1 MDNSTTFQRMRWFAI
16 GCGLVGSCMQMPG
29 AYGQGTNQQLAPTQQ
44 SGLQGSGGQA
54 SVLVRYA
61 STNKTPVYC
70 GPGDDFYVTSQ
81 LRVGTAVEVFHQTKT
96 GWCAVRPPDG
106 SFGWLAAE
114 NAYLLPGGTVAE
126 IVGTKVPAWIGSNL
140 ETPKQ
145 FRWQVE
151 LQPSQQV
158 QVLGESKQKIDP
170 DTERLWYRIAPPQGE
185 FRWIKASALS
195 ERAPIADP
203 NDPPMETTSPVLA
216 NAAKPRDM
224 GVVTA
229 SYGVPAEN
237 PQSNAKKPNTQPSKS
252 PTPNTATANKDNSG
266 LTKKTRTVTKQGAS
280 PAKGSKSLIVQDS
293 GVQTAQHAEPVT
305 AQPIVINQQEQPYQL
320 GEGEYVVGS
329 EEVVSD
335 HIIGEGGGPAPMHS
349 GVAIDDEEPIQEGH
363 PAHTGRF
370 RSPFHFEG
378 DDTSFAEWN
387 AINSHPGRLLVR
399 PLNGILGLI
408 GFGISEAEITEPT
421 HPIGKGRWH
430 QVTEPAMDPS
440 LRARLDSLP
449 RPGRRWTPE
458 ASSEMIYE
466 GDYQTAPIDSNS
478 NSNMGSRSLLQPLSS
493 SLFPNRN
500 PVGTGLANPVDPWHA
515 PATLGPSSTSLTS
528 RGSALSDIPRSS
540 MYAPNTPP
548 VSTASANVSGDA
560 EPLHLTTPQLQDAL
574 LELTQIVAL
583 PTDQWDFRKIHAY
596 ASEWVE
602 RGGSSIE
609 RGEARLLVE
618 RIQQFESLRLRW
630 NGQHL
635 ASTPN
640 FSNPSGSAAGASTA
654 DYRALGSGP
663 SPATSASYSG
673 SSNDEASLAT
683 AQQADASGILTSVF
697 TSRPG
702 QPEFA
707 LTDAS
712 KNVIAYVVP
721 SPGMNLRRYVNQ
733 PVAIYGTRG
742 YLPELA
748 SKQIV
753 ADRVVR
759 LR

>member
-1 MDNSTTFQRMRWFAI
+1 MDNSTTFQRIRWFAI
-16 GCGLVGSCMQMPG
+16 GCGLVGSCMQMPV
-29 AYGQGTNQQLAPTQQ
+29 AHGQVANQLLAHSQQ
-44 SGLQGSGGQA
+44 SGSQGSRGQA
-54 SVLVRYA
+54 SVQVRYA

-70 GPGDDFYVTSQ
+70 GPGDDFYVTSH

-126 IVGTKVPAWIGSNL
+126 IVGTKVPAWIGSHL

-170 DTERLWYRIAPPQGE
+170 ETERLWYRIAPPQGE
-185 FRWIKASALS
+185 FRWIKANALS
-195 ERAPIADP
+195 DRAPIADP
-203 NDPPMETTSPVLA
+203 NDAPMETPSTVLA
-216 NAAKPRDM
+216 NVAKPSDM

-229 SYGVPAEN
+229 SYGGPTETSQAN
-237 PQSNAKKPNTQPSKS
+237 GKKPNTQPAKS
-252 PTPNTATANKDNSG
+252 PTLNTATANKDSSG

-280 PAKGSKSLIVQDS
+280 PTKASKSLIVQDS
-293 GVQTAQHAEPVT
+293 GVQTAQHMESVT
-305 AQPIVINQQEQPYQL
+305 AQPIIINKQEQPYQL

-335 HIIGEGGGPAPMHS
+335 HVIGEEGGPAPMHS
-349 GVAIDDEEPIQEGH
+349 GVAIDDEEPIHEGH
-363 PAHTGRF
+363 PAPTGRF

-378 DDTSFAEWN
+378 DDSSFAEWN

-466 GDYQTAPIDSNS
+466 GDYSSEPIDSS
-478 NSNMGSRSLLQPLSS
+478 SNMGSRSLLQPLTS

-500 PVGTGLANPVDPWHA
+500 PVGTGLANPVDLWHA
-515 PATLGPSSTSLTS
+515 PTTAGPTASSSAS
-528 RGSALSDIPRSS
+528 RGNALSDVPRSS
-540 MYAPNTPP
+540 TYAPNIPP
-548 VSTASANVSGDA
+548 VATASASVSGDT

-596 ASEWVE
+596 ASEWIE

-640 FSNPSGSAAGASTA
+640 LSNPTGSIAGASTA

-673 SSNDEASLAT
+673 GSNDEASIAT